1 MYLLV
6 NLMSKLFML

>member
-6 NLMSKLFML
+6 NKFIKRQ